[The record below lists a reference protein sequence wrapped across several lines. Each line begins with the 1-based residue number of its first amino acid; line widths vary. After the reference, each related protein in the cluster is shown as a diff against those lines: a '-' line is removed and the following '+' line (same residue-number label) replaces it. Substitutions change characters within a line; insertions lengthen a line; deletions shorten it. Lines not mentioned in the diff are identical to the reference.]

1 MMFTSECGLEV
12 EVYGVHAAWFDLSF
26 VSSEPRKSL
35 RAAECLI
42 RRSFVQRQITLF
54 GVGMASVRMWKV

>member
-1 MMFTSECGLEV
+1 MFTSECGLEV
-12 EVYGVHAAWFDLSF
+12 EVYGVHAAWFDLF
-26 VSSEPRKSL
+26 REFRTWKGL
-35 RAAECLI
+35 GAAECLI